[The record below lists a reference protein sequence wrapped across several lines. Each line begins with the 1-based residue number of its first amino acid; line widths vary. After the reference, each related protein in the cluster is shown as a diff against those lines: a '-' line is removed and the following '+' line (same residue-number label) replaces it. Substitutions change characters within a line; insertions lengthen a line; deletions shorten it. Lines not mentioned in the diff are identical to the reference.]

1 MQKHSNYYFLYTL
14 DTHCITVLHFHF
26 KHFIEIFLGIHINV
40 FNKSIGKTYWCFC
53 LRRFVLN
60 IATQL
65 WKLQYLVRNSK
76 LLRKIVI
83 ETIVIILKSRI

>member
-40 FNKSIGKTYWCFC
+40 FNKSIAKPTGALLTEGLCEYC
-53 LRRFVLN
+53 N
-60 IATQL
+60 AITEATIP
-65 WKLQYLVRNSK
+65 S
-76 LLRKIVI
+76 
-83 ETIVIILKSRI
+83 